1 MKKKRRFF
9 NTLLIIVFLIIG
21 TIPFLDWNK
30 KNKIRSRFN
39 NIEFQIYNS
48 IPTRQDNKPDLTFSY
63 CDTVRH
69 FLEKNPLEEF
79 NDFTCEKY
87 KNFPDSLGLK
97 SIKTDF
103 IGQVQNIDKEY
114 RRQERVAN
122 WRMFIILIL
131 SQVFFVL
138 GRKYI
143 DKRYK
148 DETIIS

>member
-9 NTLLIIVFLIIG
+9 KTLLIIVFLIIG

-30 KNKIRSRFN
+30 KNKIHSRFN
-39 NIEFQIYNS
+39 NIEFKIYNS
-48 IPTRQDNKPDLTFSY
+48 IPTSQDNRPDLTFSY
-63 CDTVRH
+63 CDTVRL
-69 FLEKNPLEEF
+69 FLEKNPIEKF
-79 NDFTCEKY
+79 NDFTCENY
-87 KNFPDSLGLK
+87 NNLPDSIRLK
-97 SIKTDF
+97 TIKTDF

-131 SQVFFVL
+131 SQVFVAL
-138 GRKYI
+138 GRKFI

-148 DETIIS
+148 DETIN